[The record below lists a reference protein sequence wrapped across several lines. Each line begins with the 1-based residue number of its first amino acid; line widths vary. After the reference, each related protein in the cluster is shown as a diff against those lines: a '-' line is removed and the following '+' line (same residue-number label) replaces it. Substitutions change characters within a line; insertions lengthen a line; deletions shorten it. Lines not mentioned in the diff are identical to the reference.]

1 MATCYRSNHTMQRI
15 DAAAYPADPFEG
27 IVTDRNMVGQAT
39 GVAIEPLQ
47 HTVSADGTGA
57 GNVIDR
63 ADDGCLV
70 AVLVDVQLGGAVDV
84 DVVGSIGRLFLVRL

>member
-1 MATCYRSNHTMQRI
+1 MQRI

-63 ADDGCLV
+63 ADDALALMHCRTRHIRSRAL
-70 AVLVDVQLGGAVDV
+70 LTL
-84 DVVGSIGRLFLVRL
+84 SGREIPDH